1 MKMLCFARLM
11 GKEGYK
17 MSREKKEKIIS
28 VSFSILTALL
38 ITIAGIIFKQE
49 VIRILPLYVSVII
62 GFLSAKASRYAC
74 LLGGIN
80 SIVYAFVYFSF
91 GLYAMAIY
99 SFLACSTLQF
109 VTFIR
114 WNKRAYKHSTEFKT
128 LTKKQI
134 FGVAVL
140 FIISFIVLYVVMT
153 MAGSSYR
160 IIDNSVTLVGI
171 FQLILMVLSF
181 KEFTWLALVTGVLSI
196 ILDGRMSF
204 DYPAQITYL
213 IFSSYSFVCIV
224 RQHIAVKKLY
234 KEQNDK

>member
-1 MKMLCFARLM
+1 M
-11 GKEGYK
+11 
-17 MSREKKEKIIS
+17 
-28 VSFSILTALL
+28 
-38 ITIAGIIFKQE
+38 
-49 VIRILPLYVSVII
+49 PLYVSVII

-99 SFLACSTLQF
+99 SFLVCSTLQL

-128 LTKKQI
+128 LNKKQI
-134 FGVAVL
+134 IGIAVL
-140 FIISFIVLYVVMT
+140 FTVSFIGLYVVMS

-171 FQLILMVLSF
+171 FQLLLMVLSF
-181 KEFTWLALVTGVLSI
+181 KEFTWFALATGVLSI
-196 ILDGRMSF
+196 VLDARMSF

-213 IFSSYSFVCIV
+213 IFSSYSFICIV
-224 RQHIAVKKLY
+224 RQHISVRKLY
-234 KEQNDK
+234 NECCASKR